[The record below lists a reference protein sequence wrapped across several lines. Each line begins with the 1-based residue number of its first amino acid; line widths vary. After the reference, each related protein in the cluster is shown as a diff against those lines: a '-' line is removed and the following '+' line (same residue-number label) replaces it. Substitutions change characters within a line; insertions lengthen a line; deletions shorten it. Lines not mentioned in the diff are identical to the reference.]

1 MTNDEKRFKR
11 SSTKAQRVSMSII
24 AKGVFDFWKIGS
36 NHLSKLVEQVLIW
49 PLDYFEEV
57 CKFSYVLESLCWLEL
72 GLSLKI
78 FVEMTLYDKVLWE

>member
-11 SSTKAQRVSMSII
+11 SSTNAQRVSMSII

-49 PLDYFEEV
+49 PLDYFVEV
-57 CKFSYVLESLCWLEL
+57 CVSTIMFGKSLLV
-72 GLSLKI
+72 GLLLDFSLK
-78 FVEMTLYDKVLWE
+78 

>member
-36 NHLSKLVEQVLIW
+36 NHLSKLVVQVLIW
-49 PLDYFEEV
+49 P
-57 CKFSYVLESLCWLEL
+57 
-72 GLSLKI
+72 
-78 FVEMTLYDKVLWE
+78 